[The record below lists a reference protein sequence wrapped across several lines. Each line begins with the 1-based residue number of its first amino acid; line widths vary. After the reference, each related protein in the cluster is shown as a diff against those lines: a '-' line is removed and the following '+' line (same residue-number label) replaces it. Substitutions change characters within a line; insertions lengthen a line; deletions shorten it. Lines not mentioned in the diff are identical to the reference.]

1 MTTMRLRLMGMVGSV
16 VCGLLIFGA
25 GMVPAAPIEIGV
37 NCTMEAG
44 GAEEAAIMHFKKLV
58 EERSQ
63 GELQVV
69 PFLGGQLGGE
79 KEVLELLKIGQTQ
92 MSLTGGLY
100 RSDYAKEYDAITIP
114 FLFPTWEAV
123 EAYYAG
129 PFGAKI
135 RQQAAELGGL
145 EVFAPQ
151 KRAPRHT
158 TSNRK
163 FTTPAEAK
171 GLKMRLPEVPIWV
184 DVWQE
189 IGVLPI
195 IVPAPE
201 IYMAMKTGMVEA
213 HENSLA
219 SPYSRHLD
227 EVQKY
232 LILTAHVYFPWEW
245 VASKP
250 WFDKLTPEHQT
261 IIRQAVEEAR
271 QYGAQVEDE
280 SDQFYL
286 EELVKRGMEAVEP
299 DFNAFQEAAKPAIER
314 AVNALADG
322 VYDEVLRLSQEF
334 AQE

>member
-1 MTTMRLRLMGMVGSV
+1 MCCVLMCVGLAV
-16 VCGLLIFGA
+16 
-25 GMVPAAPIEIGV
+25 AAPIEIAV

-44 GAEEAAIMHFKKLV
+44 GAEEEAIKYFKKLV
-58 EERSQ
+58 EERSN
-63 GELQVV
+63 GAMQVT

-129 PFGAKI
+129 PFGEKI
-135 RQQAAELGGL
+135 RQKAAELGGL
-145 EVFAPQ
+145 VVFAPQ

-171 GLKMRLPEVPIWV
+171 GLKMRLPEVPIWI
-184 DVWQE
+184 DVWKE
-189 IGVLPI
+189 IGVLPV

-232 LILTAHVYFPWEW
+232 LILTSHVYFPWEW

-250 WFDKLTPEHQT
+250 WFDKLTPEQQT

-271 QYGAQVEDE
+271 KYGEKVEDE
-280 SDQFYL
+280 KDLFYL
-286 EELVKRGMEAVEP
+286 EELKKRGMEAVEP
-299 DFNAFQEAAKPAIER
+299 DFKAFQEAAKPAIER
-314 AVNALADG
+314 AISALADG
-322 VYDEVLRLSQEF
+322 VYAEVQRVSQET
-334 AQE
+334 AK